1 MQQNNDLHLVS
12 TFGSVQLFRNDAARK
27 QDDEN
32 TTGSQSTSTGE
43 SDIGGKGT
51 SAAAKTSGSVDSLD
65 VENGTVP
72 PVGVSEQRQDAY
84 DKQAELKYLGEL
96 EKRIRIADAT
106 LSDAD
111 RF

>member
-51 SAAAKTSGSVDSLD
+51 APAKTSGSVDSLD